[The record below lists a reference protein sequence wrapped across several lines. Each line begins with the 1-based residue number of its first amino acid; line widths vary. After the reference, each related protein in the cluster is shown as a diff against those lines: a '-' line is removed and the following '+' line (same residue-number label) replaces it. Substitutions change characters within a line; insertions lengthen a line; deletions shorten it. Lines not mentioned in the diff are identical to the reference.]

1 MRQKHLYDLPAVFI
15 PEYSDDN
22 RCDKHGNVFDHN
34 NAHLMKESENT
45 IVFNEIGDQT
55 FETVVM
61 YRRTIGNCTCR
72 QRYDGHQELL
82 WHLGKG
88 RFVNY
93 CMLVNFLHNFVN
105 CGLPIY
111 AQFKSIQDNK
121 KAFGITSQLTYD
133 DLHRAV
139 VGFFRNLEFDDN
151 LAFSCSKHG
160 VKPKWM
166 VKILALPGSQY
177 GHNLEIGSIC
187 NEEIVAGTG
196 W

>member
-1 MRQKHLYDLPAVFI
+1 MFSKVPHYLHKLGNTEFAKICGYNFSKIPYPFKRSKAMQTVWLKRQKHIYDLPAVFI

-93 CMLVNFLHNFVN
+93 CMLVNFLHNFV
-105 CGLPIY
+105 
-111 AQFKSIQDNK
+111 
-121 KAFGITSQLTYD
+121 
-133 DLHRAV
+133 
-139 VGFFRNLEFDDN
+139 
-151 LAFSCSKHG
+151 
-160 VKPKWM
+160 
-166 VKILALPGSQY
+166 
-177 GHNLEIGSIC
+177 
-187 NEEIVAGTG
+187 
-196 W
+196 